1 MIKILVL
8 MLIITVDK
16 KNQIKYVS
24 VAKVLVNFYVFE
36 IVMKDNLRSTKHKY
50 LI

>member
-1 MIKILVL
+1 

-36 IVMKDNLRSTKHKY
+36 IVMKENLNLIKDKY

>member
-36 IVMKDNLRSTKHKY
+36 IVMNHNLSLIKHKY